1 MLIAQISDT
10 HLTLDTSDADRR
22 ADDLRRTIAN
32 INALDPMPDVIVHT
46 GDIVHNGLAE
56 QYERAAELLSDAR
69 PPIYVI
75 VGNKDNREALRAT
88 SSLQKYLQSS
98 ASFITYAVD
107 DFPIRLVMLDT
118 LDPQSNKGDFC
129 AERAAL
135 LNEFLKTDKPVAVFA
150 HHPPFEV
157 TVGPEPWNFGTDEA
171 MNRLRNGLTG
181 SDRIA
186 SLFCGHVH
194 RSTTGWVGDIPAKII
209 PPIATPLRWGDYP
222 EPIQSRPTYF
232 LHRYDP
238 TEGFSTL
245 TRIV

>member
-10 HLTLDTSDADRR
+10 HLTLDTPDADRR
-22 ADDLRRTIAN
+22 SDDLRRTVAN

-46 GDIVHNGLAE
+46 GDIVHNGLTGE
-56 QYERAAELLSDAR
+56 YERAAELLSEAR

-88 SSLQKYLQSS
+88 SSLQNYLQSS
-98 ASFITYAVD
+98 APFITYAVD
-107 DFPIRLVMLDT
+107 DFPVRLVMLDT

-129 AERAAL
+129 VERAAL
-135 LNEFLKTDKPVAVFA
+135 LNEFLRTDKPIAVFA

-157 TVGPEPWNFGTDEA
+157 KVGPEPWNFGTEEA
-171 MNRLRNGLTG
+171 MNRLRNGLTA
-181 SDRIA
+181 SSKIA
-186 SLFCGHVH
+186 GLFCGHVH
-194 RSTTGWVGDIPAKII
+194 RSTTGRVGGIPTKVI
-209 PPIATPLRWGDYP
+209 PSIATPLRWGDYP
-222 EPIQSRPTYF
+222 EPMQSRPTYF
-232 LHRYDP
+232 LHRYDS